1 MSSTVAAPGRSVSVR
16 VARQLSLR
24 IARTV
29 ADVEE
34 FRNFWEPWQEHP
46 NSVIDSYLAQFAA
59 ANTASQPYVMA
70 LYRAGKPDCL
80 LIGKQL
86 PRGVASA
93 VSPLLQRAGR
103 VFYFIQGGLL
113 GNPSHENCRFLIR
126 AIVAQLRRGEADAAE
141 FYGLRLNS
149 SLYRAALEIPGF
161 FSRDHFPLE
170 LTHRYLLLP
179 GSFQEFLNTLPA
191 KERQNIKYRERRLM
205 KAFPG
210 KVRLCRFCSEEDDV
224 ERLIRDAEEI
234 AKTGYQRAVGR
245 GFNLD
250 ESGLL
255 RVEARNRSLR
265 GYLLYVEE
273 KPCAYLI
280 ASWQKGVLYG
290 AYLGHNSKYDEYA
303 PGRFLLMRC
312 IEDCFASKGAEK
324 TVLLDPG
331 IGDQDYKRLFTNVE
345 REEAHVT
352 IHAPTVSG
360 MVCNAVRISRFLA
373 RRCTKRVLAE
383 SRLLPLVRKLRRR
396 RALKKAL
403 SAVAANRR
411 QVSA

>member
-1 MSSTVAAPGRSVSVR
+1 MSSTVTVPGRGTGLR
-16 VARQLSLR
+16 AYGQLRLR

-29 ADVEE
+29 AEVEE
-34 FRNFWEPWQEHP
+34 FRGFWEPWQDHP
-46 NSVIDSYLAQFAA
+46 NSVIDSYLAQFAGA
-59 ANTASQPYVMA
+59 HSASQPYVLA
-70 LYRAGKPDCL
+70 LYRGGKPDCL

-86 PRGVASA
+86 PRGIASA
-93 VSPLLQRAGR
+93 VSLLLQRAGR

-113 GNPSHENCRFLIR
+113 GNPSHENCQVLIR
-126 AIVAQLRRGEADAAE
+126 AILAQLRHGRADAAE
-141 FYGLRLNS
+141 FYGLRRNS

-161 FSRDHFPLE
+161 FCRDHFPLE

-179 GSFQEFLNTLPA
+179 GSFQEFLSSLPA
-191 KERQNIKYRERRLM
+191 KERENIKYRERRLM

-210 KVRLCRFCSEEDDV
+210 EVRLCRFRSEEDDV
-224 ERLIRDAEEI
+224 ERLIHDAEEI

-250 ESGLL
+250 EGGLL

-265 GYLLYVEE
+265 GYVLYVEG

-290 AYLGHNSKYDEYA
+290 AYLGHNPKYDEYA
-303 PGRFLLMRC
+303 LGRFLLMRC
-312 IEDCFASKGAEK
+312 IEDCFAPNGAEK

-352 IHAPTVSG
+352 IHAPTVRG
-360 MVCNAVRISRFLA
+360 AVCNAVRTSRFVARLSTRRLLA
-373 RRCTKRVLAE
+373 K
-383 SRLLPLVRKLRRR
+383 SRLLPLVLKLRRR

-403 SAVAANRR
+403 SAVAANR
-411 QVSA
+411 